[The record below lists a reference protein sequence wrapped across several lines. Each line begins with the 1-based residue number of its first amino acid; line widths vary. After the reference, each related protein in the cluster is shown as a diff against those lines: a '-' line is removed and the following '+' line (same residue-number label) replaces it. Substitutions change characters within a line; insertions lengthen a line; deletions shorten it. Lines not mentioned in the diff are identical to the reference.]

1 MTKYT
6 EFQVVVLAGGKGSRM
21 TELTAGKTKCLL
33 PIHNVP
39 MIWYSLKSLENA
51 GFTEAIVIVI
61 ENTKK
66 EITAALDKLN
76 LNIKLELVGIP
87 ESEDLGTADAV
98 RYIHDKIH
106 KDFIVVSCDLIADIN
121 IPEVLNLYRR
131 NKASITA
138 VMFPLPKI
146 PLTFVVPGP
155 KSKQKPETDLIGID
169 NKTNRLVFLASASDF
184 EEDLYISQ
192 KLLQKHTN
200 FTMHS
205 KLLDAH
211 FYVISKWVLDFLVH
225 NKSFGTLKGE
235 LFPYIVK
242 KQLSRPPKPSVVDDK
257 NASVVKMDLKDDIYR
272 FAVES
277 KLDTLIRKMSAFNDH
292 DSDLDNAY
300 HDDIIRCYA
309 YMIPNNGGLRANTVQ
324 MYSFANSMTSGFIP
338 SNVSLPVISSLSTV
352 KSTQIS
358 NCNVDEGALI
368 DEKTSVKDSHIGPAS
383 IIEPKTRVSNCVIMG
398 NVTIKER
405 CVVQNCILC
414 NGCIVEEGCE
424 LKDCLVGTEHVVRGG
439 SNHSREVLTESDRF
453 MEI

>member
-39 MIWYSLKSLENA
+39 MIYYPLKSLEKA

-66 EITAALDKLN
+66 EITATLDKLN
-76 LNIKLELVGIP
+76 LNIKLEFVGIP

-106 KDFIVVSCDLIADIN
+106 KDFIVISCDLIADIN
-121 IPEVLNLYRR
+121 ITEVLNLYRK
-131 NKASITA
+131 NNASITS

-146 PLTFVVPGP
+146 PSTFIVPGP
-155 KSKQKPETDLIGID
+155 KNKQKPETDLIGID

-184 EEDLYISQ
+184 EEDLHISH

-200 FTMHS
+200 FTMYS

-242 KQLSRPPKPSVVDDK
+242 KQLSRPPKPSADDK
-257 NASVVKMDLKDDIYR
+257 NASVVKMDIKDDIYR
-272 FAVES
+272 FAVEN
-277 KLDTLIRKMSAFNDH
+277 KLDSLIRKMSAFNDH
-292 DSDLDNAY
+292 SSDLDNAY

-309 YMIPNNGGLRANTVQ
+309 YMIPSNCGLRANTIQ
-324 MYSFANSMTSGFIP
+324 MYSFANSMASDTPPYNIITQT
-338 SNVSLPVISSLSTV
+338 ISPLATV
-352 KSTQIS
+352 KSTQVV
-358 NCNVDEGALI
+358 NCRIDEGALI
-368 DEKTSVKDSHIGPAS
+368 DEKTSVKESHIGPAAT
-383 IIEPKTRVSNCVIMG
+383 IEPKTRISDSVIMG
-398 NVTIKER
+398 NVTIKQR
-405 CVVQNCILC
+405 CVIQNCILC
-414 NGCIVEEGCE
+414 NGCTVEEGCE
-424 LKDCLVGTEHVVRGG
+424 LKDCLVGAQHIVRQG
-439 SNHSREVLTESDRF
+439 SNHSREVLTEADRF